1 MVCRQ
6 QDEYVKR
13 FGKGEAGEKKKKR
26 GEMGFKSTQLIAAVF
41 VHILD

>member
-13 FGKGEAGEKKKKR
+13 FGKGEAGKKKKG